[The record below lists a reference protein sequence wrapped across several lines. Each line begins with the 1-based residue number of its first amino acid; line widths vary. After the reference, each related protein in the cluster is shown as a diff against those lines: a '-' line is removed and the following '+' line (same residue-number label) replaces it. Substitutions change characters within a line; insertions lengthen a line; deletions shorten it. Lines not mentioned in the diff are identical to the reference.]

1 MKNGK
6 RRICGCVHFQTEEQK
21 KHIFRILLFSKFHH
35 KLQLTFAGKEIPT
48 LPQRITDK
56 GTTKERSS
64 TAISPP
70 KEAPKQKQKKQKLPT
85 AISPK
90 AKSDSRQKIPSSVS
104 DRKTEK
110 QSTAKR
116 SAGCLSKASS
126 CASDERSFAAG
137 PKLQTA
143 VFLFV
148 TFFFLPPKRKSQSK
162 PKEKVRTR
170 ANNKQNR

>member
-1 MKNGK
+1 MFIFRQK
-6 RRICGCVHFQTEEQK
+6 EQK
-21 KHIFRILLFSKFHH
+21 KHIFQILLFSEFHH

-48 LPQRITDK
+48 LPQRITSK
-56 GTTKERSS
+56 GTKKRTKLRSDF
-64 TAISPP
+64 AP
-70 KEAPKQKQKKQKLPT
+70 KEAPKQKNGSKSKE
-85 AISPK
+85 
-90 AKSDSRQKIPSSVS
+90 AKTPHSDFAKGEERQPPKIPSSVS
-104 DRKTEK
+104 DRKAEK

-116 SAGCLSKASS
+116 SAGCLSEASS

-137 PKLQTA
+137 PELQTA

-148 TFFFLPPKRKSQSK
+148 TFFFLPPKRKSKSK

>member
-1 MKNGK
+1 MCSFLD
-6 RRICGCVHFQTEEQK
+6 RRTKETYFSNPL
-21 KHIFRILLFSKFHH
+21 IFRISS
-35 KLQLTFAGKEIPT
+35 QTPT

-56 GTTKERSS
+56 RTTKRTKFRSDF
-64 TAISPP
+64 
-70 KEAPKQKQKKQKLPT
+70 APKQKKKQKLPT

-90 AKSDSRQKIPSSVS
+90 AKSDQPAQKIPSSVS
-104 DRKTEK
+104 DRKAEK

-116 SAGCLSKASS
+116 SAGCLSEASS

-148 TFFFLPPKRKSQSK
+148 TFSCAKRKQ
-162 PKEKVRTR
+162 
-170 ANNKQNR
+170 

>member
-1 MKNGK
+1 MDVFIFRQK
-6 RRICGCVHFQTEEQK
+6 EQK
-21 KHIFRILLFSKFHH
+21 KHIFQILLFSEFHH

-56 GTTKERSS
+56 RTTKRTKFRSDF
-64 TAISPP
+64 
-70 KEAPKQKQKKQKLPT
+70 APKQKKEQKLPT

-90 AKSDSRQKIPSSVS
+90 AKSDSPKIPSSVS
-104 DRKTEK
+104 DRKAEK

-148 TFFFLPPKRKSQSK
+148 TFFFLPPKRKSKSK
-162 PKEKVRTR
+162 PKEKVR
-170 ANNKQNR
+170 ASKQ

>member
-1 MKNGK
+1 MKN
-6 RRICGCVHFQTEEQK
+6 EEFVDVF
-21 KHIFRILLFSKFHH
+21 IFRQKNKRNIFFKSSYF
-35 KLQLTFAGKEIPT
+35 QNF
-48 LPQRITDK
+48 ITNSNF
-56 GTTKERSS
+56 TTKNNGQKNHK
-64 TAISPP
+64 
-70 KEAPKQKQKKQKLPT
+70 KEQKLPT

-90 AKSDSRQKIPSSVS
+90 AKSDSPQKIPSSVS
-104 DRKTEK
+104 DRKAEK

-148 TFFFLPPKRKSQSK
+148 TFFFLPPKRKSKSK
-162 PKEKVRTR
+162 
-170 ANNKQNR
+170 Q